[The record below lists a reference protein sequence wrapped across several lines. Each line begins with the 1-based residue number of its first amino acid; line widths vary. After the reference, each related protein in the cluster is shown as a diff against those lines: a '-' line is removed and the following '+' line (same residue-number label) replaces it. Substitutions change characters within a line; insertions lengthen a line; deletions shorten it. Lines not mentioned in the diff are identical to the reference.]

1 MRINVALISL
11 ALLLMI
17 WEPAAAIG
25 MSSSSGSSGCVAR
38 NALEA
43 YCVNHGGCP
52 KDGNCY
58 FPDGG
63 YCDLKSFYQGT
74 CPGKE
79 YYEDAL
85 WMLEAYAFLYGDY
98 LPYGQYYVPGVG
110 YSYYTNPYSYQIANP
125 TWNPGSAS
133 PYFWPVY
140 SPGYGSG
147 YGTAYGTGSG
157 IGAGA
162 GYSTS

>member
-1 MRINVALISL
+1 MKISIALISL
-11 ALLLMI
+11 ALFLMI
-17 WEPAAAIG
+17 WNPAAAIG
-25 MSSSSGSSGCVAR
+25 MSSGSSCVAR

-52 KDGNCY
+52 EDGNCY

-98 LPYGQYYVPGVG
+98 ATYGQHYLPGVG
-110 YSYYTNPYSYQIANP
+110 YSYNTNPYGYQISNP
-125 TWNPGSAS
+125 SLNTGPIS
-133 PYFWPVY
+133 PYNSYYWPVY
-140 SPGYGSG
+140 SPEYGSG
-147 YGTAYGTGSG
+147 YNTAYGAGSG
-157 IGAGA
+157 VGAA
-162 GYSTS
+162 KA

>member
-1 MRINVALISL
+1 MRISVLLISL

-17 WEPAAAIG
+17 WNPVAGIG
-25 MSSSSGSSGCVAR
+25 MSSGSGCIAR

-63 YCDLKSFYQGT
+63 YCDLKSFYEGT
-74 CPGKE
+74 CPGRQ

-85 WMLEAYAFLYGDY
+85 WMMEAYAFLYGDY
-98 LPYGQYYVPGVG
+98 VSYGQYYTPAMG
-110 YSYYTNPYSYQIANP
+110 YSYGTNPYGYQIYKP
-125 TWNPGSAS
+125 YLNPGSGS
-133 PYFWPVY
+133 YSYYWPVY
-140 SPGYGSG
+140 SPEYGSG
-147 YGTAYGTGSG
+147 YSTSYSAGSG
-157 IGAGA
+157 AGSGMGSA
-162 GYSTS
+162 KA

>member
-1 MRINVALISL
+1 MRIRIMLISL
-11 ALLLMI
+11 TLLLLI
-17 WEPAAAIG
+17 WNPAAAIG
-25 MSSSSGSSGCVAR
+25 MSSSSGGCVAR

-43 YCVNHGGCP
+43 YCINHGGCP

-85 WMLEAYAFLYGDY
+85 WMMEAYAFLYGNY
-98 LPYGQYYVPGVG
+98 VPYGQYYVPGVG
-110 YSYYTNPYSYQIANP
+110 YPYYATPYGYQIP
-125 TWNPGSAS
+125 DSQVKPEPGSPYY
-133 PYFWPVY
+133 PYFLPVY
-140 SPGYGSG
+140 SPEYGSG
-147 YGTAYGTGSG
+147 YGKAYGSGSG
-157 IGAGA
+157 IGSAK
-162 GYSTS
+162 